1 MKYRTRQDGV
11 IFLPDLHDNFSCKEV
26 KILKERTIYVWPV
39 CADIIISKEHR
50 TAEVIVY
57 FSSIGENCGRNFS
70 FKFKMQV

>member
-1 MKYRTRQDGV
+1 MVQGSKTEFSPSFIRQ
-11 IFLPDLHDNFSCKEV
+11 FFQPDRENKEGKNV
-26 KILKERTIYVWPV
+26 YVSSV